1 MSDNYQELAED
12 ALEDSSTY
20 EYKGQPLYFSY
31 RHYYAMLAILK
42 EAEMSSEEQI
52 LLIFWISTHNPNEIS
67 QLRKKWRKNKEL
79 VFDEFEQVPETFN
92 LTPGSVEMIEIAEI
106 SSKLWQDIENSAD
119 TIAENKDND
128 KNTLPK
134 K

>member
-1 MSDNYQELAED
+1 
-12 ALEDSSTY
+12 
-20 EYKGQPLYFSY
+20 
-31 RHYYAMLAILK
+31 
-42 EAEMSSEEQI
+42 
-52 LLIFWISTHNPNEIS
+52 
-67 QLRKKWRKNKEL
+67 

-119 TIAENKDND
+119 AISENKDND
-128 KNTLPK
+128 ENTLPK